1 MSAIRN
7 GSHPRHGLS
16 SSRASSLVWVHATLD
31 PLASATEMLQA
42 ATIHRNIEDYLRYL
56 YHQIRSREYDR
67 LANLAVLKLFALF
80 ICTKAVH

>member
-1 MSAIRN
+1 
-7 GSHPRHGLS
+7 
-16 SSRASSLVWVHATLD
+16 
-31 PLASATEMLQA
+31 MLQA
-42 ATIHRNIEDYLRYL
+42 ATIHQNIEDYLRYL